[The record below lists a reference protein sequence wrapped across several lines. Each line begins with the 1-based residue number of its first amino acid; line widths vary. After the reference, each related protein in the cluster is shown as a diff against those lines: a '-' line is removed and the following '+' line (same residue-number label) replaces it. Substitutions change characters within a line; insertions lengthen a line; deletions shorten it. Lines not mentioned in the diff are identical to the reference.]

1 VLEEEI
7 KLEKRRYS
15 KEIRLSKTDRAMLYA
30 LETAVEAAA
39 KAFGTHCEVV
49 LHSLEDTSHSIIK
62 IENGHVSGRTVGS
75 PLTDRVVEMLNKIG
89 SAEQDIL
96 AYYTRLDDG
105 RPIKSVTA
113 FIRNTHGDVIGILC
127 INIDLS
133 TPLLDFLRE
142 FVPMPDE
149 SPDVIVEHFPSTAR
163 DLVSRMLA
171 VARSEANKQR
181 QLSPNERNKMT
192 VMELYKRGA
201 FNIRGAVDLIA
212 RETGVSR
219 YTVYNYIRE
228 AKLEE

>member
-96 AYYTRLDDG
+96 AYYTRLDD
-105 RPIKSVTA
+105 
-113 FIRNTHGDVIGILC
+113 GDVIGILC